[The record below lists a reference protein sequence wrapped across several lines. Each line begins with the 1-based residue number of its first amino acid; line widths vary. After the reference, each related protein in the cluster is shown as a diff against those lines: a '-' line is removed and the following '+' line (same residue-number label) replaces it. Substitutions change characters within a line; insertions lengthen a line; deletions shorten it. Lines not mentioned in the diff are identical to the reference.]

1 MHKPATRVSLVVALA
16 AAVGCG
22 PSRSPGVMIKTTL
35 RFRVD
40 DPRNVTVV
48 EAHGPSDRMKQE
60 CLDRIRQAVAAGQ
73 DVGGDVGGGVR
84 EFVCF
89 DFFPR

>member
-1 MHKPATRVSLVVALA
+1 MHDPTARTVLVLALA
-16 AAVGCG
+16 AAGCG
-22 PSRSPGVMIKTTL
+22 PSRSPGVMVETTL

-40 DPRNVTVV
+40 DARNVTVV
-48 EAHGPSDRMKQE
+48 EAHGPSVRMKQE
-60 CLDRIRQAVAAGQ
+60 CVDRIRHAVAAGQ